1 MKPSFWYFF
10 WNVEVTT
17 PRLINVTCCEKSPFG
32 FEPRATGIPCR
43 IYNQRAIKNR
53 YIDWESCIGLPGD
66 INKVFLPL
74 SSPELEESTM
84 SIAPCQT
91 SWWPNKIYTHLI
103 I

>member
-1 MKPSFWYFF
+1 MYVFISGHLLRIIHVHSYKVKAKINETILLIFF

-53 YIDWESCIGLPGD
+53 YIDWESCIG
-66 INKVFLPL
+66 
-74 SSPELEESTM
+74 
-84 SIAPCQT
+84 
-91 SWWPNKIYTHLI
+91 
-103 I
+103 